1 MNVLEFSRMF
11 SSPLLSEAS
20 QKNSLNSCHKKRNQ
34 EFILCTFPPIHSSH
48 HHNKGFKFLL
58 SSNSCLDDCF
68 FENSCV
74 REKLLLANRP
84 KIKMQFP
91 QTLPCPTCPTCALY
105 TLPKN
110 EYSTLAVEIWTGDD
124 MSATTGTARE
134 ESQSMEFSV
143 SKSALLN
150 ELTTTQGVV
159 ERKTTIPIL
168 SNLLVEARG
177 SRLTITATDLELSV
191 RTSCE
196 AKVKRE
202 GAGTIPAKKL
212 LELVRLL
219 PEGEIKFKLLD
230 NHWIE
235 IVSDKKKYKL
245 VGMAKE
251 NFPALPAMPHTLVKI
266 PAAVLESLI
275 AKTKFAI
282 SMEESRYTLNG
293 GLLIIKP
300 DTLAMVATDGHRLAL
315 AETDQKLSG
324 LNGEVRVLI
333 PKKAMDEVEKLSS
346 AAGSEAHLEFA
357 KDESHLFFQVEH
369 RLLISRILTGQ
380 FPNYEAVLPRENNK
394 TVVLERGELND
405 AVRRV
410 SQLADQRSHAVKLA
424 VSPEGVEISAS
435 SPEYGEAKETLD
447 KEYKGEAISIGFNS
461 SYVLD
466 FLAAA
471 ADGPISIE
479 LKDEQSA
486 GQMRPLADDSFRYR
500 YVIMPMR
507 I

>member
-1 MNVLEFSRMF
+1 M
-11 SSPLLSEAS
+11 SS
-20 QKNSLNSCHKKRNQ
+20 
-34 EFILCTFPPIHSSH
+34 
-48 HHNKGFKFLL
+48 
-58 SSNSCLDDCF
+58 
-68 FENSCV
+68 
-74 REKLLLANRP
+74 
-84 KIKMQFP
+84 
-91 QTLPCPTCPTCALY
+91 
-105 TLPKN
+105 
-110 EYSTLAVEIWTGDD
+110 
-124 MSATTGTARE
+124 TGTARE

-143 SKSALLN
+143 SKSALLT
-150 ELTTTQGVV
+150 ELNTTQGVV

-168 SNLLVEARG
+168 SNLLVEAKG

-196 AKVKRE
+196 AKIKKE

-219 PEGEIKFKLLD
+219 PEGEIKVRLLE
-230 NHWIE
+230 NHWVE
-235 IVSDKKKYKL
+235 IVSEKKKYKL

-251 NFPALPAMPHTLVKI
+251 NFPALPVMPHTLVQI
-266 PAAVLESLI
+266 PAAALEGLI

-293 GLLIIKP
+293 GLLILKP

-315 AETDQKLSG
+315 AETDQKLAG

-333 PKKAMDEVEKLSS
+333 PKKAMDEVEKLAS
-346 AAGSEAHLEFA
+346 ASSEANIEFA
-357 KDESHLFFQVEH
+357 KDESHLFFQLGH

-394 TVVLERGELND
+394 TVVIERSELSD

-424 VSPEGVEISAS
+424 VSKEGIEISAS
-435 SPEYGEAKETLD
+435 SPEYGEAKENIE
-447 KEYKGEAISIGFNS
+447 KEYSGDPIAIGFNS
-461 SYVLD
+461 AYMLD

-486 GQMRPLADDSFRYR
+486 GQMRPLADETSRYR

>member
-1 MNVLEFSRMF
+1 
-11 SSPLLSEAS
+11 
-20 QKNSLNSCHKKRNQ
+20 
-34 EFILCTFPPIHSSH
+34 
-48 HHNKGFKFLL
+48 
-58 SSNSCLDDCF
+58 
-68 FENSCV
+68 
-74 REKLLLANRP
+74 
-84 KIKMQFP
+84 
-91 QTLPCPTCPTCALY
+91 
-105 TLPKN
+105 
-110 EYSTLAVEIWTGDD
+110 
-124 MSATTGTARE
+124 
-134 ESQSMEFSV
+134 MEFSV
-143 SKSALLN
+143 TKSALLD

-168 SNLLVEARG
+168 SNLLVEAKG
-177 SRLTITATDLELSV
+177 STLTITATDLELSV

-196 AKVKRE
+196 GKIKKE

-230 NHWIE
+230 NHWVE

-293 GLLIIKP
+293 GLLILKP

-315 AETDQKLSG
+315 AETDQKLAS

-346 AAGSEAHLEFA
+346 AAGSDTPMEFA
-357 KDESHLFFQVEH
+357 KDESHLFFQVGR

-394 TVVLERGELND
+394 TVVLERTELSD

-424 VSPEGVEISAS
+424 VTPEGVEISAS
-435 SPEYGEAKETLD
+435 SPEYGEAKETIE
-447 KEYKGEAISIGFNS
+447 KEYKGDNIAIGFNS
-461 SYVLD
+461 SYMLD

-486 GQMRPLADDSFRYR
+486 GQMRPLADESYRYR

>member
-1 MNVLEFSRMF
+1 M
-11 SSPLLSEAS
+11 SS
-20 QKNSLNSCHKKRNQ
+20 
-34 EFILCTFPPIHSSH
+34 
-48 HHNKGFKFLL
+48 
-58 SSNSCLDDCF
+58 
-68 FENSCV
+68 
-74 REKLLLANRP
+74 
-84 KIKMQFP
+84 
-91 QTLPCPTCPTCALY
+91 
-105 TLPKN
+105 
-110 EYSTLAVEIWTGDD
+110 
-124 MSATTGTARE
+124 TGTVRE
-134 ESQSMEFSV
+134 ESQAMEFSV

-168 SNLLVEARG
+168 SNLLVEAREG
-177 SRLTITATDLELSV
+177 RVTITATDLELSI

-196 AKVKRE
+196 AKIKKE

-230 NHWIE
+230 NHWVE
-235 IVSDKKKYKL
+235 IVSEKKKYKL

-251 NFPALPAMPHTLVKI
+251 NFPALPVMPHVLVRI
-266 PAAVLESLI
+266 PATLLEGLI
-275 AKTKFAI
+275 SKTKFAI

-293 GLLIIKP
+293 GLLILKP

-315 AETDQKLSG
+315 AETDHKLAG
-324 LNGEVRVLI
+324 LNGEVKVLI

-346 AAGSEAHLEFA
+346 AAGAETQMDFA
-357 KDESHLFFQVEH
+357 KDESHLFFQVGH

-380 FPNYEAVLPRENNK
+380 FPNYEAVLPRDNNK
-394 TVVLERGELND
+394 SVVLERAELSD

-410 SQLADQRSHAVKLA
+410 SQLADQRSHAVKMA
-424 VSPEGVEISAS
+424 VSKEGIEISAS
-435 SPEYGEAKETLD
+435 SPEYGEAKETIEKD
-447 KEYKGEAISIGFNS
+447 YKGDAISIGFNS

-471 ADGPISIE
+471 AEGPISIE

-486 GQMRPLADDSFRYR
+486 GQMRPLADESYRYR
-500 YVIMPMR
+500 YIIMPMR

>member
-1 MNVLEFSRMF
+1 MTA
-11 SSPLLSEAS
+11 P
-20 QKNSLNSCHKKRNQ
+20 
-34 EFILCTFPPIHSSH
+34 
-48 HHNKGFKFLL
+48 
-58 SSNSCLDDCF
+58 
-68 FENSCV
+68 
-74 REKLLLANRP
+74 
-84 KIKMQFP
+84 
-91 QTLPCPTCPTCALY
+91 
-105 TLPKN
+105 
-110 EYSTLAVEIWTGDD
+110 
-124 MSATTGTARE
+124 GTARE
-134 ESQSMEFSV
+134 EHQAMEFSV

-150 ELTTTQGVV
+150 ELATTQGVV

-168 SNLLVEARG
+168 SNLLVEANG
-177 SRLTITATDLELSV
+177 NGLVITATDLELSI

-196 AKVKRE
+196 AKVKKE

-219 PEGEIKFKLLD
+219 PEGEIKVRLLE
-230 NHWIE
+230 NHWVE

-293 GLLIIKP
+293 GLLIMKP

-315 AETDQKLSG
+315 AETDQKLG
-324 LNGEVRVLI
+324 LNGEVRVLV
-333 PKKAMDEVEKLSS
+333 PKKAMDEVEKLSAS
-346 AAGSEAHLEFA
+346 AGSEAQFDFA
-357 KDESHLFFQVEH
+357 KDESHLFFQVGH

-380 FPNYEAVLPRENNK
+380 FPNYEAVLPRDNHK
-394 TVVLERGELND
+394 KVTIERAELSD

-410 SQLADQRSHAVKLA
+410 SQLADQRSHAVKLS
-424 VSPEGVEISAS
+424 VSGDGIEISAS
-435 SPEYGEAKETLD
+435 SPEYGEAKETIERD
-447 KEYKGEAISIGFNS
+447 YKGEPISIGFNS
-461 SYVLD
+461 SYMLD

-471 ADGPISIE
+471 ADGPVSIE

-486 GQMRPLADDSFRYR
+486 GQMRPLADESYRYR
-500 YVIMPMR
+500 YIIMPMR